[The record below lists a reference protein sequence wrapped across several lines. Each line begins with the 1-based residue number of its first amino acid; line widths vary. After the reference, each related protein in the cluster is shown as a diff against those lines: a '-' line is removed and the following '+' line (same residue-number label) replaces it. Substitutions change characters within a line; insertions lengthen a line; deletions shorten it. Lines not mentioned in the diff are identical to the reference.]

1 MRKPI
6 IAGNWKMNKLAA
18 DGARFVML
26 FATKYRKAQKW
37 TQSSVRRSSTC
48 RF

>member
-18 DGARFVML
+18 DGARFVMAL
-26 FATKYRKAQKW
+26 RDEVPEGSKW